1 MEKKTRYVLVGG
13 SAAAVS
19 ALEAIRSVDQS
30 GRIDLFSDE
39 NVPLFSRV
47 LLPYYVAEELAKP
60 LLNFRSADF
69 FAENNINAHIGVRV
83 QKIDPDAKTVTADDG
98 NTYEYDKLLLATG
111 GNAIIPKI
119 PGVDK
124 DGISPLKTMQDAER
138 IYKFDGDRAVVIG
151 AGSIGVESCISLM
164 RRGFRVTL
172 LEQLGH
178 VLPTVFDDEA
188 AGIIRGVIEQM
199 GIEVITGER
208 AIEFTGNGRVQSV
221 VTSTGEIE
229 CDNVILSVGVR
240 PAVELAEQVGIE
252 IGMMG
257 GITTDTGMMT
267 SCQDI
272 YAAGDVCETFDIARN
287 QSYINAIWPMAV
299 EQGRIA
305 GLNMAGQNKQY
316 AGSVRMNSIGN
327 FIGIP
332 AMSMGVTRSDECS
345 YVDEDCHFQEVK
357 KRTKNTYKKIIL
369 KNGCI
374 VGAIFIGV
382 GQTQRCGIISILLR
396 RQIEVSDYIQTL
408 ISNNLSFMDILPLLR
423 RHGDKFTEPEY
434 KELMDTGL

>member
-1 MEKKTRYVLVGG
+1 MRYVLVGG

-19 ALEAIRSVDQS
+19 ALEAIRSVDKS
-30 GRIDLFSDE
+30 GQIDLFSDE

-47 LLPYYVAEELAKP
+47 LLPYYVAEELSKP

-69 FAENNINAHIGVRV
+69 FEENNIHAHIGVRV
-83 QKIDPDAKTVTADDG
+83 QKINPDSKTVTADDG

-111 GNAIIPKI
+111 GNAITPKI

-124 DGISPLKTMQDAER
+124 DCISTLKTMQDAER
-138 IYKFDGDRAVVIG
+138 IYQFDGDRAVVIG

-164 RRGFRVTL
+164 RKGFRVTL

-240 PAVELAEQVGIE
+240 PAVELAEPAGIE

-257 GITTDTGMMT
+257 GITTDSRMLT
-267 SCQDI
+267 SCPDI

-287 QSYINAIWPMAV
+287 QSFINAIWPMAV

-305 GLNMAGQNKQY
+305 GLNMAGQDRQY

-345 YVDEDCHFQEVK
+345 YVDEECHFQEVK

-396 RQIEVSDYIQTL
+396 RQIVVSDYIQTL

-423 RHGDKFTEPEY
+423 RYGDKFTEPEY

>member
-1 MEKKTRYVLVGG
+1 MRYVLVGG

-19 ALEAIRSVDQS
+19 ALEAIRSVDKS
-30 GRIDLFSDE
+30 ARIDLFSDE
-39 NVPLFSRV
+39 KTPLFSRV
-47 LLPYYVAEELAKP
+47 LLPYYVAEELSKP
-60 LLNFRSADF
+60 LLNFRTADF
-69 FAENNINAHIGVRV
+69 FEENNINAHIGVRV
-83 QKIDPDAKTVTADDG
+83 QEINPDAKTVAADDG
-98 NTYEYDKLLLATG
+98 NAYEYDKLLLATG

-124 DGISPLKTMQDAER
+124 EGISPLKTMQDAER
-138 IYKFDGDRAVVIG
+138 IYNFKGDRAVVVG

-164 RRGFRVTL
+164 RRGVRVTL

-188 AGIIRGVIEQM
+188 AGIIRGFIEQT

-208 AIEFTGNGRVQSV
+208 AIEFSGNGRVQSV

-229 CDNVILSVGVR
+229 CDNVILSVGIR
-240 PAVELAEQVGIE
+240 PAVELAENAGIE
-252 IGMMG
+252 VGMMG
-257 GITTDTGMMT
+257 GITTDAGMMT

-287 QSYINAIWPMAV
+287 QMFINAIWPMAV

-305 GLNMAGQNKQY
+305 GLNMAGENKQY
-316 AGSVRMNSIGN
+316 GGSVRMNSIGN

-332 AMSMGVTRSDECS
+332 AMSMGVTRTDECS
-345 YVDEDCHFQEVK
+345 YVDEDCRFQEVK

-374 VGAIFIGV
+374 IGAIFIGV
-382 GQTQRCGIISILLR
+382 GQTQKCGIISILLR

-423 RHGDKFTEPEY
+423 RYGDKFTEPEY

>member
-1 MEKKTRYVLVGG
+1 MRYVLVGG

-19 ALEAIRSVDQS
+19 ALEAIRSVDKS

-47 LLPYYVAEELAKP
+47 LLPYYVAEELSKP

-69 FAENNINAHIGVRV
+69 FEENNINAHIGVRV
-83 QKIDPDAKTVTADDG
+83 QKINPDSKTVTADDG

-124 DGISPLKTMQDAER
+124 EGISTLKTMQDAER
-138 IYKFDGDRAVVIG
+138 IYKFDGQRAVVIG

-164 RRGFRVTL
+164 RRGLRVTL

-188 AGIIRGVIEQM
+188 AGIIRGVLEQM

-229 CDNVILSVGVR
+229 CDNVIIAVGIR
-240 PAVELAEQVGIE
+240 PAVELAEAAGIE

-257 GITTDTGMMT
+257 GITTDSGMLT

-287 QSYINAIWPMAV
+287 QSFINAIWPMAV

-305 GLNMAGQNKQY
+305 GLNMAGQDRQY

-332 AMSMGVTRSDECS
+332 AMSMGVTRTDECS

-423 RHGDKFTEPEY
+423 RYGDKFTEPEF

>member
-1 MEKKTRYVLVGG
+1 MRFAVVGG
-13 SAAAVS
+13 SAAAIS
-19 ALEAIRSVDQS
+19 AVEAIRSVDKLS
-30 GRIDLFSDE
+30 PIDLFSDE
-39 NVPLFSRV
+39 KTPLFSRV
-47 LLPYYVAEELAKP
+47 LLPYYVAEELSKP

-69 FAENNINAHIGVRV
+69 FEENNITAHMGTRV
-83 QKIDPDAKTVTADDG
+83 QEIFPDSKTLVTDEEK
-98 NTYEYDKLLLATG
+98 TYGFDKLLLATG
-111 GNAIIPKI
+111 GNAITPKI
-119 PGVDK
+119 TGVDK
-124 DGISPLKTMQDAER
+124 EGISTLKTMQDAEK
-138 IYKFDGDRAVVIG
+138 IYNFKGQRAVVIG

-164 RRGFRVTL
+164 RRGVRVTL

-188 AGIIRGVIEQM
+188 AVIIRSVIEQM
-199 GIEVITGER
+199 GIEVITGQR
-208 AIEFTGNGRVQSV
+208 AIEFTGNGHVRSV

-229 CDNVILSVGVR
+229 CDNIILSVGVR
-240 PAVELAEQVGIE
+240 PAVELAEKAGIE

-257 GITTDTGMMT
+257 GIKIDGNMMT
-267 SCQDI
+267 SSQDI

-287 QSYINAIWPMAV
+287 APFINAIWPMAV

-305 GLNMAGQNKQY
+305 GFNMVGRNTQY

-332 AMSMGVTRSDECS
+332 AMSLGVTRTAECS
-345 YVDEDCHFQEVK
+345 YVDEDCHFQEIK
-357 KRTKNTYKKIIL
+357 RRTKNTYKKLIL

-382 GQTQRCGIISILLR
+382 GQTQKSGLISILLR
-396 RQIEVSDYIQTL
+396 RQIDVSDYVSVL
-408 ISNNLSFMDILPLLR
+408 MSNNLNFMDILPLLR
-423 RHGDKFTEPEY
+423 RNGDKFTEPEY

>member
-1 MEKKTRYVLVGG
+1 MRYILVGG

-19 ALEAIRSVDQS
+19 ALEAIRSVDKAS
-30 GRIDLFSDE
+30 RIDLFSDE
-39 NVPLFSRV
+39 DVPLFSRV

-69 FAENNINAHIGVRV
+69 FTENDINAHIGVRV
-83 QKIDPDAKTVTADDG
+83 KEIDPDAKTVTADDG
-98 NTYEYDKLLLATG
+98 NTYAYDKLLLATG
-111 GNAIIPKI
+111 GNAIAPKI
-119 PGVDK
+119 PGVEK

-138 IYKFDGDRAVVIG
+138 IYQFDGERAVVVG

-164 RRGFRVTL
+164 RKGFRVTL

-178 VLPTVFDDEA
+178 ILPTVFDDEA
-188 AGIIRGVIEQM
+188 AGIIRRLLEQM

-208 AIEFTGNGRVQSV
+208 AVEFTGNGRVQSV

-229 CDNVILSVGVR
+229 CDNVILATGIR
-240 PAVELAEQVGIE
+240 PAVELAEKAGIA

-257 GITTDTGMMT
+257 GITTDSTMLT
-267 SCQDI
+267 SARDI

-287 QSYINAIWPMAV
+287 QPYVNAIWPTAV

-305 GLNMAGQNKQY
+305 GLNMAGREQHY

-332 AMSMGVTRSDECS
+332 AMSMGVTRTEECS
-345 YVDEDCHFQEVK
+345 YVDEECHFQEVK
-357 KRTKNTYKKIIL
+357 KRTKHTYKKIIL

-423 RHGDKFTEPEY
+423 RYGDKFPEPEF

>member
-1 MEKKTRYVLVGG
+1 MRYVLVGG

-19 ALEAIRSVDQS
+19 ALEAIRSVDKS
-30 GRIDLFSDE
+30 ARIDLFSDE
-39 NVPLFSRV
+39 KTPLFSRV

-60 LLNFRSADF
+60 LLNFRTADF
-69 FAENNINAHIGVRV
+69 FKENNINAHIGVRV
-83 QKIDPDAKTVTADDG
+83 QGIDPDAKTVTADDG
-98 NTYEYDKLLLATG
+98 KAYEYNKLLLATG
-111 GNAIIPKI
+111 GNALIPKL

-124 DGISPLKTMQDAER
+124 EGISPLKTMQDAER
-138 IYKFDGDRAVVIG
+138 IYNFKGDRAVVVG

-164 RRGFRVTL
+164 RRGVRVTL

-188 AGIIRGVIEQM
+188 AGIIRGFIEQT

-208 AIEFTGNGRVQSV
+208 AIEFSGNGRVRSV

-229 CDNVILSVGVR
+229 CDNVILSVGIR
-240 PAVELAEQVGIE
+240 PAVELAEKAGIE
-252 IGMMG
+252 VGMMG
-257 GITTDTGMMT
+257 GITTDAGMLT
-267 SCQDI
+267 SCRDI

-287 QSYINAIWPMAV
+287 RMYINAIWPMAV
-299 EQGRIA
+299 EQGRVA
-305 GLNMAGQNKQY
+305 GLNMAGGNKQY
-316 AGSVRMNSIGN
+316 GGSVRMNSIGN

-332 AMSMGVTRSDECS
+332 AMSMGVTRTGECS
-345 YVDEDCHFQEVK
+345 YTDEECRFQEVI
-357 KRTKNTYKKIIL
+357 KRTRNTYKKIIL

-382 GQTQRCGIISILLR
+382 GQTRRCGIISILLR
-396 RQIEVSDYIQTL
+396 RQIEVSDYIQAL
-408 ISNNLSFMDILPLLR
+408 MSNNLSFMDVLPLLR
-423 RHGDKFTEPEY
+423 RFGDKFTEPEY

>member
-1 MEKKTRYVLVGG
+1 MRYVLVGG

-19 ALEAIRSVDQS
+19 ALEAIRSIDKLS
-30 GRIDLFSDE
+30 RIDLFSDE
-39 NVPLFSRV
+39 KTPLFSRV
-47 LLPYYVAEELAKP
+47 LLPYYVAEELSKP
-60 LLNFRSADF
+60 LLNFRPADF
-69 FAENNINAHIGVRV
+69 FKENNINAHINVRV
-83 QKIDPDAKTVTADDG
+83 QKISPESKTITADDG
-98 NTYEYDKLLLATG
+98 STYEYDKLLLATG

-119 PGVDK
+119 PGVEK
-124 DGISPLKTMQDAER
+124 EGISPLKTMQDAEK
-138 IYKFDGDRAVVIG
+138 IYKFDGERAVVIG

-164 RRGFRVTL
+164 RRGVRVTL

-229 CDNVILSVGVR
+229 CDNVVLSVGVR
-240 PAVELAEQVGIE
+240 PAVELAEKAGIE

-257 GITTDTGMMT
+257 GITTDGSMMT
-267 SCQDI
+267 SCKDI

-287 QSYINAIWPMAV
+287 QTFINAIWPMAV
-299 EQGRIA
+299 EQGRVA

-316 AGSVRMNSIGN
+316 GGSVRMNSIGN

-332 AMSMGVTRSDECS
+332 AMSMGVTRTDECS
-345 YVDEDCHFQEVK
+345 YVDEECHFQEVK
-357 KRTKNTYKKIIL
+357 KRTRNTYKKIIL

-382 GQTQRCGIISILLR
+382 GQTQRSGIISVLLR
-396 RQIEVSDYIQTL
+396 RQVDVSDYIQAL
-408 ISNNLSFMDILPLLR
+408 MSSNLNFMDILPLLR
-423 RHGDKFTEPEY
+423 RYGNKFTEPEY

>member
-1 MEKKTRYVLVGG
+1 MRYVLVGV

-19 ALEAIRSVDQS
+19 ALEAIRSVDKS

-39 NVPLFSRV
+39 KVPLFSRV
-47 LLPYYVAEELAKP
+47 LLPYYVAEELSKP
-60 LLNFRSADF
+60 LLNFRPADF
-69 FAENNINAHIGVRV
+69 FEENNVTAHIGVRV
-83 QKIDPDAKTVTADDG
+83 QEIKPDSKTVTADNG
-98 NTYEYDKLLLATG
+98 NTYQYDKLLLATG
-111 GNAIIPKI
+111 GNAIIPKL

-124 DGISPLKTMQDAER
+124 EGISPLKTMQDAER

-164 RRGFRVTL
+164 RRGLRVTL

-188 AGIIRGVIEQM
+188 AGIIRGAIEQL

-229 CDNVILSVGVR
+229 CDNVVLSVGIR
-240 PAVELAEQVGIE
+240 PAVELAEQAGIE

-257 GITTDTGMMT
+257 GITTDAALMT

-287 QSYINAIWPMAV
+287 QTFVNAIWPMAV
-299 EQGRIA
+299 EQGHIA
-305 GLNMAGQNKQY
+305 GLNMAGKDKQY
-316 AGSVRMNSIGN
+316 GGSVRMNSIGN

-332 AMSMGVTRSDECS
+332 AMSMGVTRTEECS
-345 YVDEDCHFQEVK
+345 YVDEECHFQEVK

-396 RQIEVSDYIQTL
+396 RQIDVSDFIQTL

-423 RHGDKFTEPEY
+423 RYGDKFTEPEY

>member
-1 MEKKTRYVLVGG
+1 MRYVLVGG

-19 ALEAIRSVDQS
+19 ALEAIRSVDKS
-30 GRIDLFSDE
+30 GQIDLFSDE

-47 LLPYYVAEELAKP
+47 LLPYYVADELSKP

-69 FAENNINAHIGVRV
+69 FEENNINAHIGVRV
-83 QKIDPDAKTVTADDG
+83 QKINPDSKTVTADDG

-111 GNAIIPKI
+111 GNAITPKI

-124 DGISPLKTMQDAER
+124 DGISTLKTMQDAER
-138 IYKFDGDRAVVIG
+138 IYQFDGDRAVVIG

-240 PAVELAEQVGIE
+240 PAVELAEPAGIE

-257 GITTDTGMMT
+257 GITTDSRMLT
-267 SCQDI
+267 SCPDI

-287 QSYINAIWPMAV
+287 QSFINAIWPMAV

-305 GLNMAGQNKQY
+305 GLNMAGQDRQY

-423 RHGDKFTEPEY
+423 RYGDKFTEPEY

>member
-69 FAENNINAHIGVRV
+69 FAENNISAHIGVRV

-138 IYKFDGDRAVVIG
+138 IYKFDGNRAVVIG

-164 RRGFRVTL
+164 KRGFRVTL

-299 EQGRIA
+299 EQGHIA
-305 GLNMAGQNKQY
+305 GLNMAGQNQQY

-423 RHGDKFTEPEY
+423 RNGNKFTEPEY